1 MIDTK
6 KLYLKTVCYKIILC
20 LVVLSV
26 LLCSC
31 KSMAKESYIKIG
43 VNIELTGR
51 LAQYGR
57 SCQEGIELALSEI
70 NERGGVGGKKIKLV
84 YCDNRSENSDA
95 AMSMLRLRDLEKAVA
110 VIGPT
115 TSGGVKSALSVGG
128 AVPIITPS
136 ATANEL
142 GRGEIFRICYTD
154 SVQGEVMGEYAY
166 KSGYK
171 KAAMI
176 IDSASDYSRGT
187 SQSFIKSFKAL
198 GGEITDICYY
208 TAKDSDFSV
217 ILTKIAN
224 KSPSAIYLPGY
235 YSEAAAIIRQAR
247 QIGITAT
254 FLSGDAFDSPEL
266 AELCGGTDNLEGITY
281 TNHMNFDS
289 EREKQFS
296 DSFTSL
302 YGHQPQAYSAL
313 GYDALYFIVSGLK
326 SIESR
331 EFKTLSESLYNIK
344 DFSGITGSFSIDKKG
359 NAEKKVVIT
368 RIENG
373 EKRSVVFKG

>member
-1 MIDTK
+1 MPST
-6 KLYLKTVCYKIILC
+6 
-20 LVVLSV
+20 
-26 LLCSC
+26 
-31 KSMAKESYIKIG
+31 
-43 VNIELTGR
+43 
-51 LAQYGR
+51 GR

-70 NERGGVGGKKIKLV
+70 NERGGVGGKKIKLI

-95 AMSMLRLRDLEKAVA
+95 AMSMLRLRDLDNAVA

-128 AVPIITPS
+128 EVPIITPS

-142 GRGEIFRICYTD
+142 GRGKIFRICYMD
-154 SVQGEVMGEYAY
+154 SVQGDVMGKYAFEN
-166 KSGYK
+166 GFK

-187 SQSFIKSFKAL
+187 SQSFMKSFKAL

-217 ILTKIAN
+217 ILTKIAE

-266 AELCGGTDNLEGITY
+266 AELCGGNDNLEGTTY

-289 EREKQFS
+289 EWEKQFS

-313 GYDALYFIVSGLK
+313 GYDALYFIVNGLK
-326 SIESR
+326 TMQSGK
-331 EFKTLSESLYNIK
+331 FKTLSEALYATENF
-344 DFSGITGSFSIDKKG
+344 DGITGRLSIDKNG

-373 EKRSVVFKG
+373 EKRSVGFKG